1 MPFQTAEWHL
11 ERVIET
17 TPIKISGTTKDMTM
31 TFLPDVGIYKE
42 AQNQKIDIAGPVC
55 KLQTKDFWKSTSRH
69 ANLSK
74 LCWIVTIDVRNEH

>member
-42 AQNQKIDIAGPVC
+42 AQNQKI
-55 KLQTKDFWKSTSRH
+55 F
-69 ANLSK
+69 
-74 LCWIVTIDVRNEH
+74 